1 MGETAVSSDSITRVG
16 VVGAGQMGAGIAE
29 VSARA
34 GVDVKVFEKTEA
46 LVTAGRNRIVKSLER
61 GVSSGKVTERERD
74 RAIANLTFTTELKD
88 LSDRQLV
95 IEAVIEDEA
104 VKTEI
109 FSELDAVVEDPNAVL
124 ASNTS
129 SIPIMKIAAATKNP
143 QRVLGLHFFNPVPV
157 LPLVE
162 LVGTL
167 VTAEAAVART
177 EEFASSVLGKQVVR
191 CSDRSGF
198 VVNALLVP
206 YLLSAI
212 RMAEAGVATV
222 EDIDKA
228 VVAGLSH
235 PMGPLRLSD
244 LIGLDTLKLI
254 ADKMFDEFKEPLYG
268 PPPLLQR
275 MVEAGQ
281 RQEIG
286 SGLLHVLSSAGVRP
300 WTASSSPR
308 RRRNRLAAKTSRAPP
323 ATRSAAR

>member
-1 MGETAVSSDSITRVG
+1 MSTDAITRVG

-29 VSARA
+29 VSAKA
-34 GVDVKVFEKTEA
+34 GADVVVYEPTEE
-46 LVTAGRNRIVKSLER
+46 LVAAGRARITASL
-61 GVSSGKVTERERD
+61 D
-74 RAIANLTFTTELKD
+74 RAVGAGKLSADECAAALGRLRFTTAMAELA
-88 LSDRQLV
+88 DRQLV

-104 VKTEI
+104 VKAEL
-109 FSELDAVVEDPNAVL
+109 FAKLDAVVEDPDAVL

-143 QRVLGLHFFNPVPV
+143 GRVLGLHFFNPVPI

-162 LVGTL
+162 LVSSLATTEGA
-167 VTAEAAVART
+167 AERT
-177 EEFASSVLGKQVVR
+177 ERFAGSVLGKQVVR
-191 CSDRSGF
+191 CTDRSGF

-212 RMAEAGVATV
+212 RMAESGVATV

-275 MVEAGQ
+275 MVEAG
-281 RQEIG
+281 RLG
-286 SGLLHVLSSAGVRP
+286 KKSGQGFYCY
-300 WTASSSPR
+300 
-308 RRRNRLAAKTSRAPP
+308 
-323 ATRSAAR
+323 

>member
-1 MGETAVSSDSITRVG
+1 VKDIERVG

-29 VSARA
+29 VSLRA
-34 GVDVKVFEKTEA
+34 GVDVRIYEPTDA
-46 LVTAGRNRIVKSLER
+46 LVAAGRDRIAKSLER
-61 GVSSGKVTERERD
+61 AVAKGKLAPDDRD
-74 RAIANLTFTTELKD
+74 LALANLTSTTR
-88 LSDRQLV
+88 LSDLADRDLV
-95 IEAVIEDEA
+95 IEAIVEDAA
-104 VKTEI
+104 VKAKV
-109 FSELDAVVEDPNAVL
+109 FAELDEVITDPDAVL

-143 QRVLGLHFFNPVPV
+143 GRVLGLHFFNPVPV

-167 VTAEAAVART
+167 VTTDAAIART
-177 EEFASSVLGKQVVR
+177 EQFASSVLGKQVVR
-191 CSDRSGF
+191 CADRSGF

-206 YLLSAI
+206 YLLSAV

-228 VVAGLSH
+228 IVAGLSH

-254 ADKMFDEFKEPLYG
+254 ADKMFEEFKEPLYG

-281 RQEIG
+281 LG
-286 SGLLHVLSSAGVRP
+286 KKSGKGFY
-300 WTASSSPR
+300 TY
-308 RRRNRLAAKTSRAPP
+308 
-323 ATRSAAR
+323 

>member
-1 MGETAVSSDSITRVG
+1 LSNSIERVG

-29 VSARA
+29 VSLRA
-34 GVDVKVFEKTEA
+34 GANVRIYEPTEA
-46 LVTAGRNRIVKSLER
+46 LVGAGRDRIAKSLER
-61 GVSSGKVTERERD
+61 GVSKGKLSEAERD
-74 RAIANLTFTTELKD
+74 AALARLSVTTKLSD

-95 IEAVIEDEA
+95 IEAIVEDAA
-104 VKTEI
+104 VKAKV
-109 FSELDAVVEDPNAVL
+109 FAELDEVVTDPAAVL

-143 QRVLGLHFFNPVPV
+143 GRVLGLHFFNPVPV

-167 VTAEAAVART
+167 VTTDEAIART
-177 EEFASSVLGKQVVR
+177 EQFASEVLGKKVVK

-212 RMAEAGVATV
+212 RMAETGVATI
-222 EDIDKA
+222 EDIDTA
-228 VVAGLSH
+228 IVAGLSH

-244 LIGLDTLKLI
+244 LVGLDTLKLI
-254 ADKMFDEFKEPLYG
+254 ADSMFEEFKEPLYG

-281 RQEIG
+281 LG
-286 SGLLHVLSSAGVRP
+286 KKSGQGFYSY
-300 WTASSSPR
+300 
-308 RRRNRLAAKTSRAPP
+308 
-323 ATRSAAR
+323 